1 MPFLSTPPGFL
12 SGLAPGVVLGAAVAG
27 EAVDTIHRRRQRAW
41 QASASDLVAS
51 VDALLVDGDLTRSL
65 VHQVEALRSRAVRL
79 ARAGGGAR

>member
-27 EAVDTIHRRRQRAW
+27 EAGIHRRRQRAW

-51 VDALLVDGDLTRSL
+51 MDALLVDGDLTRSL